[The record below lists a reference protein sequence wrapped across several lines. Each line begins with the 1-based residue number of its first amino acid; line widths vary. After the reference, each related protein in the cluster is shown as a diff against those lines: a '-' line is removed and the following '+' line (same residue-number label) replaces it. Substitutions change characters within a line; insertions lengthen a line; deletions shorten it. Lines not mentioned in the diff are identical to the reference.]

1 MTYLYD
7 EVNMT
12 LTMIVYRLST
22 MGGISRDSG
31 GIELAILCSCARASR
46 AVGRSIGLFDFIFRN
61 KPSISGMV
69 VYGEVI
75 SILKPIAPG
84 TKSVPTLKPLRVN
97 VYPSCQISNLNGQYG
112 LLPRSSCGCGRE

>member
-1 MTYLYD
+1 MYLYD

-12 LTMIVYRLST
+12 LTIIVYRLST

-31 GIELAILCSCARASR
+31 GIELTILCSCARASR

-61 KPSISGMV
+61 KSSISGMV
-69 VYGEVI
+69 VYGKVI
-75 SILKPIAPG
+75 SILKPVAPG

-112 LLPRSSCGCGRE
+112 LLPRSSCGYGRE